1 MSDQSSDIK
10 DGRVGSPE
18 ESGSKLPDSKE
29 GAKPAPK
36 LPPPGPFAR
45 WRLWFAFPF
54 IKVCCWITFKLFGR
68 LRSFNGDRC
77 PEKGGVLVFP
87 NHRSDC
93 DPPVVHAVATR
104 PMHFMAKSELFE
116 MGLTAWAMWLSEAF
130 PVRRGE
136 PDRAAL
142 RHAAELA
149 KMGEAVCI
157 FPEGQLSTTGEML
170 PIKAGVALIVRMAGV
185 PCICLGLHNTAQVV
199 PYGTL
204 KPHFAKD
211 RVEAFWGEPRT
222 FPKDASADEITSWI
236 ESELARLSGSAP
248 APVEG
253 SD

>member
-1 MSDQSSDIK
+1 MSDHAPQD
-10 DGRVGSPE
+10 E
-18 ESGSKLPDSKE
+18 
-29 GAKPAPK
+29 KPARPIPK
-36 LPPPGPFAR
+36 LPTPAPFTR
-45 WRLWFAFPF
+45 WRLLVAFPF
-54 IKVCCWITFKLFGR
+54 IKSVCWVTFKILGR
-68 LRSFNGDRC
+68 LRSEGAERL
-77 PEKGGVLVFP
+77 PRTGGVLVFP

-93 DPPVVHAVATR
+93 DPPVVHAVSPR

-116 MGLTAWAMWLSEAF
+116 MRLTAWAMWFSEAF

-149 KMGEAVCI
+149 KIGEAVCV

-185 PCICLGLHNTAQVV
+185 PCVCLGLRNTAEVV
-199 PYGTL
+199 PYGGL

-222 FPKDASADEITSWI
+222 FDKGAPAEEIIGWI
-236 ESELARLSGSAP
+236 ESELARLSGSP
-248 APVEG
+248 IPSHPEN
-253 SD
+253 SDLPTQGRSASDPEMGRP